1 MLKQMY
7 KQKTYQKDE
16 ANKIIEGLFED
27 DFIEELIGKATIKKV
42 FQLSDSS
49 KIAGC
54 VVEEG
59 KVLSK
64 SITKIFREE
73 KMIQEVEIQSLRREK
88 NQVKE
93 VQSGLE
99 CGISFNK
106 FNDIKEND
114 SLEFYLRVTNEKA
127 K

>member
-1 MLKQMY
+1 M
-7 KQKTYQKDE
+7 
-16 ANKIIEGLFED
+16 FED
-27 DFIEELIGKATIKKV
+27 DFTEELIGKATIKKV

-54 VVEEG
+54 LVEEG

-64 SITKIFREE
+64 SITKILREE
-73 KMIQEVEIQSLRREK
+73 KIIQEVEIQSLRREK

-127 K
+127 KWAQSL